1 MIARSMT
8 HRYIIRTY
16 SVEQRIDA
24 DDLGKFVFICMELIK
39 SRLELGHVIEERRAA
54 GQKLRLNEVLHI
66 SRQLLDAL
74 AYAHEYTIHR
84 DIKPGNIM
92 LVPHDEQSEM
102 DSSDLTKF
110 DIRLIDFGIAK
121 VLSQKHIDVTGQGF
135 RSAHYGAPE
144 LADIKTGVDVR
155 ADIYSVGVMMY
166 QMLTMNIPRKGS
178 PPANKVNKEIPVA
191 LAKIIDKSINA
202 DREKRFKTISEFTK
216 EIDKAVSKF
225 NWLRKAAK
233 IAAVLLVGIGISAAV
248 KYFIPEP
255 DELPLQQSIE
265 LLKDRKPD
273 KEITTLA
280 NATVVR
286 YADIAG
292 FAPYDSLRQI
302 AVEKLET
309 VAGATGD
316 DKFKR
321 NYAPWEKQEEVWGEI
336 EPTVEKIES
345 FAKDQREYNA
355 RRNLTVADHL
365 TRLEPSSE
373 IVSQAKE
380 KAQQAEVRLALRPL
394 KQDDVDFCAEAY
406 DLGAKVYTN
415 IETLAE
421 GSEAFDTAEQ
431 INNKL
436 KNVQKLQNDFLL
448 MRDSLDVIEP
458 LKGYGFDERRVK
470 CLEKADRYYRSFEL
484 SRL

>member
-1 MIARSMT
+1 MADKPSLPKRMPSEAAESITPLDPSHEIWNNHYEIIEKIGEGGQAVVYKAYDHLTNEEIAIKTIWSHHRADRAAINRLKQGAMIARSMT

-24 DDLGKFVFICMELIK
+24 DDLSKFVFICMELIK

-66 SRQLLDAL
+66 TRQLLNAL

-144 LADIKTGVDVR
+144 LADVKTGVDVR

-225 NWLRKAAK
+225 NWLRKAR
-233 IAAVLLVGIGISAAV
+233 
-248 KYFIPEP
+248 
-255 DELPLQQSIE
+255 
-265 LLKDRKPD
+265 RK
-273 KEITTLA
+273 
-280 NATVVR
+280 
-286 YADIAG
+286 
-292 FAPYDSLRQI
+292 
-302 AVEKLET
+302 
-309 VAGATGD
+309 
-316 DKFKR
+316 
-321 NYAPWEKQEEVWGEI
+321 
-336 EPTVEKIES
+336 
-345 FAKDQREYNA
+345 
-355 RRNLTVADHL
+355 
-365 TRLEPSSE
+365 
-373 IVSQAKE
+373 
-380 KAQQAEVRLALRPL
+380 
-394 KQDDVDFCAEAY
+394 
-406 DLGAKVYTN
+406 
-415 IETLAE
+415 
-421 GSEAFDTAEQ
+421 
-431 INNKL
+431 
-436 KNVQKLQNDFLL
+436 
-448 MRDSLDVIEP
+448 
-458 LKGYGFDERRVK
+458 
-470 CLEKADRYYRSFEL
+470 
-484 SRL
+484 